1 MRYWTPNQA
10 RYTGRVVVTSTRP
23 DDQHSPGLTLHY
35 QLTVHGAVR
44 RTYVGP
50 DYVEVALHRHGNRHA
65 TFQGTVQATAG
76 GWIAYDPDSNPLTPV
91 FTDYLA
97 AEAVLLPRRTR
108 RRSSVAYVLP
118 TEIAGSIR

>member
-1 MRYWTPNQA
+1 MRYWTPTQA
-10 RYTGRVVVTSTRP
+10 RYTAPVVVTSTRP
-23 DDQHSPGLTLHY
+23 ADEYSTGLTLHY

-108 RRSSVAYVLP
+108 RRSSVTFPIP
-118 TEIAGSIR
+118 TEIAGSLR